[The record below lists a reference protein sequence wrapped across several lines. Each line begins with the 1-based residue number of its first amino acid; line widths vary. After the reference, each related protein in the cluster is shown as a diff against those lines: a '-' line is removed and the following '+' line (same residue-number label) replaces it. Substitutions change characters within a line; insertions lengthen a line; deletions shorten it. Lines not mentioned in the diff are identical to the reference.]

1 MTQLSKA
8 NTLVKYNDS
17 GSGLFKDQTAKE
29 IGADDSRALV
39 LDTTESVP
47 YTLDDSYTWAF
58 PKADTSGTD
67 TYTATLVPHINAYAN
82 GMKVHV
88 KVKTASTGASTINF
102 NSVGTRKIYI
112 NPTTQAGNG
121 DLVDEQEYIMS
132 YDSALD
138 GGNGGFL
145 IISAGGGGGASAA
158 EDVTFTPA
166 GSIAATDVQAAI
178 EELDTEKA
186 PLASPTFTGTPAAP
200 TASAGT
206 STTQI
211 ATTAFVQTAIAPIR
225 REVTGADSIVQS
237 DASGLIKFNSA
248 TPFNFTMDQ
257 LTDESAVQFVNYGAG
272 AVTFVNGS
280 GVTAAGNLVLP
291 AAVGTNYPM
300 AVVIYDSPTTPRVV
314 NGLVIGSNLT
324 TIEALVPAEGDIMQ
338 YKSGAWVN
346 RTLSEVRNDLAVVVP
361 YPIYANPSNLT
372 LTNQANSEDYLGTAS
387 IYRLRI
393 DASAFTSVRVAAL
406 VTTLSGSANSPRLY
420 PQYTTDLT
428 AASGWTTIG
437 TGAGGDV
444 IALASTGG
452 KVTNFLTLPG
462 AAKSDVLFRVAMHGG
477 DGAAD
482 PAVNNVLLQFKI

>member
-1 MTQLSKA
+1 MATLSGTAFEDKFNNA
-8 NTLVKYNDS
+8 STGQYKDNTARDITPARLRLLPTDIKDS
-17 GSGLFKDQTAKE
+17 FFNKT
-29 IGADDSRALV
+29 
-39 LDTTESVP
+39 
-47 YTLDDSYTWAF
+47 DDSYTVPF
-58 PKADTSGTD
+58 PRADTSGTD

-145 IISAGGGGGASAA
+145 IIGAGDGGGASTA
-158 EDVTFTPA
+158 EDVSFTPA
-166 GSIAATDVQAAI
+166 GSIVATDVQAAI

-225 REVTGADSIVQS
+225 REVTGADSIVQA

-248 TPFNFTMDQ
+248 TPFNFTLDQ

-338 YKSGAWVN
+338 YKSGAWTH
-346 RTLSEVRNDLAVVVP
+346 RTLTEVRNDLAIVVP

-372 LTNQANSEDYLGTAS
+372 LTNQANSEDYLGGSS
-387 IYRLRI
+387 IYRIRI
-393 DASAFTSVRVAAL
+393 DASSFSSVRATAL
-406 VTTLSGSANSPRLY
+406 ITTLSGSANSPRLY

-437 TGAGGDV
+437 TGTGGDV
-444 IALASTGG
+444 IAMASTGG

-482 PAVNNVLLQFKI
+482 PAVNNVLLQFKS